1 MIIQQAK
8 ALKERQIIASG
19 EAQRNPVYERVI
31 KIIRRSERLKKTEI
45 EIEAVLPQ
53 NPFNR
58 KHGISKRCRITVSIP
73 VHALIKLM
81 I

>member
-1 MIIQQAK
+1 MFIHQAK

-19 EAQRNPVYERVI
+19 EAQRNPWYERVI

-45 EIEAVLPQ
+45 EIEAVLHQ

-58 KHGISKRCRITVSIP
+58 KHGVSMKSRDTVSIQ
-73 VHALIKLM
+73 VHALIGIM